1 MLENDA
7 RSEIPHTQSNGI
19 PQSLPARS
27 RVSRSGDFSC
37 AGYLLGCL
45 ISVGLYGLTRNATNL
60 PLFMGISTFVIL
72 ESGMGTLKE
81 DGFILISIPAH
92 RHLYYDSYQI
102 RVIAHNLRGH
112 FRPPVKAGQS
122 PNQVL
127 LLEQGPT
134 ALK

>member
-19 PQSLPARS
+19 PQSLPTRS

-60 PLFMGISTFVIL
+60 PLFMGIFTFVVL

-92 RHLYYDSYQI
+92 RHLSYDSNATPVPKPAKTGRYPSFVTF
-102 RVIAHNLRGH
+102 RV
-112 FRPPVKAGQS
+112 
-122 PNQVL
+122 
-127 LLEQGPT
+127 
-134 ALK
+134 